1 MKKRILFI
9 GAFVWQMAAFAQAPQ
24 KLSYQSVVRN
34 STNNLVTNAAVGV
47 RMSILQG
54 SASGTPVYVETHT
67 TNTNTNGLATLSIG
81 SGTVV
86 SGSMASIVWSAGP
99 YFVKTETDPT
109 GGTNYTVT
117 GTSELMSVPYALYAE
132 NAGTSGP
139 AGPVGPQGPI
149 GLTGPA
155 GATGSQ
161 GPIGLTGPAGAT
173 GAQGPIGNDGPIG
186 LTGPAGTTGTQG
198 PIGLTGAAGAQ
209 GPIGLT
215 GATGVQGPIGLT
227 GPAGAI
233 GATGVQGPAGP
244 IAGSNQQI
252 IFNNSGSPDGSANL
266 LWNNA
271 TSVLSTSNLA
281 ATNGAI
287 TGLGGFGTRNV
298 QVDNL
303 GNLTAANPSTGTE
316 NYYPKWTG
324 TSPTSTLGNS
334 IMRENATGNVS
345 INITPSNI
353 YRLITYQQQ
362 LTANGDG
369 QHSLFGY
376 RTRDSQNDGTG
387 YSQIAAN
394 SATAG
399 FNFWGDVYT
408 FGVAGWNYND
418 YSRCG
423 GTFGADV
430 NGLQWGSLGYRSSG
444 LLNYGVYGNAAYAT
458 GGGFLGS
465 AEKTCIGG
473 GFHGDMAGSWS
484 KGSVM
489 GHISSGELFASY
501 NSGDVYTSGQQIA
514 LINTGGENKTAAYT
528 MTSTEA
534 VVYKKGTITLNNGT
548 ARVNFDNAY
557 ASLLGEAPVVTTSA
571 MGECNG
577 VYIVSVDKTGFTV
590 KEIGQG
596 TSNVNVAWIAVGDR
610 IDAKEH
616 AVPTS
621 VLDKNFDKNIN
632 DVMFDEGDKEHKG
645 KGMWWDGTKLN
656 FGEIPAHL
664 IPKHTNKKELGQ
676 R

>member
-1 MKKRILFI
+1 MKKTLFKI
-9 GAFVWQMAAFAQAPQ
+9 ATVLFFTVNASLMLAQAPQ
-24 KLSYQSVVRN
+24 KMSYQSVVRN
-34 STNNLVTNAAVGV
+34 AGNNLVISSPVGMRISV
-47 RMSILQG
+47 LQG
-54 SASGTPVYVETHT
+54 SASGTAVYVETQSAT
-67 TNTNTNGLATLSIG
+67 TNTNGLASLEIG
-81 SGTVV
+81 GGTAVT
-86 SGSMASIVWSAGP
+86 GTFAGINWSTGGP
-99 YFVKTETDPT
+99 YFIKTETDPS
-109 GGTNYTVT
+109 GGTAYTVT
-117 GTSELMSVPYALYAE
+117 GTSQLQSVPYALYAA
-132 NAGTSGP
+132 NSA
-139 AGPVGPQGPI
+139 AGPQ
-149 GLTGPA
+149 
-155 GATGSQ
+155 
-161 GPIGLTGPAGAT
+161 GPAGAT

-186 LTGPAGTTGTQG
+186 LTGPAGPAGATGAQGPIGNDG
-198 PIGLTGAAGAQ
+198 PIGLTGATGPAGAAGAQ

-215 GATGVQGPIGLT
+215 G
-227 GPAGAI
+227 PAGAV
-233 GATGVQGPAGP
+233 GATGLQGPAGP

-252 IFNNSGSPDGSANL
+252 IFNNSGTPDGSANL

-271 TSVLSTSNLA
+271 TSVLSTSNLS
-281 ATNGAI
+281 ATNGTI
-287 TGLGGFGTRNV
+287 TGLSGAGTRNV
-298 QVDNL
+298 QVDNA
-303 GNLTAANPSTGTE
+303 GNLTAVAVPAAGTTGSGSE
-316 NYYPKWTG
+316 NFHAKWTG
-324 TSPTSTLGNS
+324 TSPSSTLGNS

-345 INITPSNI
+345 INIAPSNI
-353 YRLITYQQQ
+353 YRLYTYQQQ

-387 YSQIAAN
+387 YSQITAN

-528 MTSTEA
+528 VTSTEA
-534 VVYKKGTITLNNGT
+534 VVYKKGTITLSNGT
-548 ARVNFDNAY
+548 ARVNFDNTY

-577 VYIVSVDKTGFTV
+577 LYVVSVDKTGFTV
-590 KEIGQG
+590 KELGQG

-610 IDAKEH
+610 IDARAH
-616 AVPTS
+616 TVPAS

-656 FGEIPAHL
+656 FGEMPAHL

-676 R
+676 Q